1 MLVSAV
7 FLCICGGT
15 ESITAAACNSE
26 WKQLSSVFRQFPCLL
41 YQMLVIDLDGGKVL
55 KSYGDE
61 EQIIPQKLQKA
72 LTLSLK
78 DETGK

>member
-1 MLVSAV
+1 
-7 FLCICGGT
+7 
-15 ESITAAACNSE
+15 
-26 WKQLSSVFRQFPCLL
+26 
-41 YQMLVIDLDGGKVL
+41 MLVIDLDGGKVL